1 MYGVGLDVIGRGWS
15 LLLIPYLPYL
25 PYQPSTYAAFRV
37 LKEVRG
43 KKDPSIIISSSSSSR
58 LIALEYLSYQADAC
72 EVGGMH
78 IVNDMSDDYP
88 LTFMPKLFDNPLD
101 VTSVTD

>member
-15 LLLIPYLPYL
+15 LLLIPYLPHL
-25 PYQPSTYAAFRV
+25 PSTYAAFRV

-43 KKDPSIIISSSSSSR
+43 KKDPR
-58 LIALEYLSYQADAC
+58 LIALEYLSYQADEC

-88 LTFMPKLFDNPLD
+88 LTFMPKLFDNPFD